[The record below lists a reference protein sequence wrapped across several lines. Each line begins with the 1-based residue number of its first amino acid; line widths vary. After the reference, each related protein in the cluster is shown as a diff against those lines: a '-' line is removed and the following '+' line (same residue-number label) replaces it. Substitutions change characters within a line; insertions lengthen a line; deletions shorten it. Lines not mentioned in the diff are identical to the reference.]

1 MNLEVKHTTRYR
13 YSAPVSRSQHLVH
26 LSPRDRF
33 DTGLCQR
40 VHYHDLNVAPVPALR
55 RDTTDSFGNAIV
67 MLDIESA
74 HTEFVLDAVSR
85 VETQRRPAI
94 NLTATSPWD
103 VLQGGQ
109 QDWPQLR
116 PPIDLDVIQFR
127 SASALTIASPEI
139 ADYVC
144 TSFPAGRPVLDG
156 GMDLVLR
163 IFREFKFDPTA
174 TDVATP
180 TAQAFKLR
188 RGVCQDFSHVALSC
202 LRALRIPCRY
212 VSGYLLTRPPPGQQK
227 LQGADASH
235 AWISIWAPET
245 GWVDFDPTNGLIVQD
260 EHVTVAYGRDYIDVS
275 PISGVL
281 IGGGAHTV
289 SVSVDVGE
297 IL

>member
-13 YSAPVSRSQHLVH
+13 YSSPVSRSQHLVH
-26 LSPRDRF
+26 LSPRGF
-33 DTGLCQR
+33 ELGQQVL
-40 VHYHDLNVAPVPALR
+40 HHELIIAPVPAQR

-67 MLDIESA
+67 MLDIETA
-74 HTEFVLDAVSR
+74 HTEFVLEAFSR
-85 VETQRRPAI
+85 VATQRRPAI
-94 NLTATSPWD
+94 NLTATTPWD
-103 VLQGGQ
+103 QSFGQ
-109 QDWPQLR
+109 LDR
-116 PPIDLDVIQFR
+116 PPFDLDVIQFR
-127 SASALTIASPEI
+127 CASTLTISSPEI
-139 ADYVC
+139 ADYAR
-144 TSFPAGRPVLDG
+144 TSFPAGRPVLEG
-156 GMDLVLR
+156 GMDLVMR
-163 IFREFKFDPTA
+163 IFKEFKFDPAA

-180 TAQAFKLR
+180 TAQAFKQR

-212 VSGYLLTRPPPGQQK
+212 VSGYLLTRPPPGQKK

-289 SVSVDVGE
+289 FVSVDVGE
-297 IL
+297 VQ

>member
-1 MNLEVKHTTRYR
+1 MNLSVKHITRYR

-26 LSPRDRF
+26 LSPRGF
-33 DTGLCQR
+33 ENGQR
-40 VHYHDLNVAPVPALR
+40 VHHHELSVTPLPAQR
-55 RDTTDSFGNAIV
+55 RDTRDSFGNAIA
-67 MLDIESA
+67 MLDIETA
-74 HTEFVLDAVSR
+74 HTEFVLEAVSR
-85 VETQRRPAI
+85 VETQRREAI
-94 NLTATSPWD
+94 GLTATTPWD
-103 VLQGGQ
+103 QSVQ
-109 QDWPQLR
+109 QLDS
-116 PPIDLDVIQFR
+116 PPFDLDVTQFR
-127 SASALTIASPEI
+127 CASRLTIGSPEM
-139 ADYVC
+139 ADYAAI
-144 TSFPAGRPVLDG
+144 SFPAGRPVLEG

-163 IFREFKFDPTA
+163 IFKEFKFDPTA

-212 VSGYLLTRPPPGQQK
+212 VSGYLLTRPPPGQTK

-245 GWVDFDPTNGLIVQD
+245 GWVDFDPTNGLIIQD

-275 PISGVL
+275 PVNGVL

-297 IL
+297 VP

>member
-13 YSAPVSRSQHLVH
+13 YSAPVSRSQHLVR
-26 LSPRDRF
+26 LSPRGSDMW
-33 DTGLCQR
+33 QR
-40 VHYHDLNVAPVPALR
+40 VHHHQLSVAPVPALR

-67 MLDIESA
+67 ILDIETA
-74 HTEFVLDAVSR
+74 HTEFVLEAFSR
-85 VETQRRPAI
+85 VETQRRQAI
-94 NLTATSPWD
+94 NLTATTPWD
-103 VLQGGQ
+103 Q
-109 QDWPQLR
+109 PQPL
-116 PPIDLDVIQFR
+116 PPFDLDVMQFR
-127 SASALTIASPEI
+127 CASALTLASAEI
-139 ADYVC
+139 ADYARI
-144 TSFPAGRPVLDG
+144 SFAVGRPVLEG
-156 GMDLVLR
+156 SMDLILR
-163 IFREFKFDPTA
+163 IFQEFKFDPTA

-212 VSGYLLTRPPPGQQK
+212 VSGYLLTRPPPGQKK

-245 GWVDFDPTNGLIVQD
+245 GWADFDPTNGLIVQD
-260 EHVTVAYGRDYIDVS
+260 EHVTVAFGRDYIDVS

-297 IL
+297 VQ

>member
-1 MNLEVKHTTRYR
+1 MHLEVKHATRYR

-26 LSPRDRF
+26 LSPRVSG
-33 DTGLCQR
+33 TAQQVCSHELS
-40 VHYHDLNVAPVPALR
+40 VAPFPAQR
-55 RDTTDSFGNAIV
+55 RDSTDSFGNAIV
-67 MLDIESA
+67 MLDIETA
-74 HTEFVLDAVSR
+74 HTEFVLEAISR
-85 VETQRRPAI
+85 VRTQRRRAT
-94 NLTATSPWD
+94 NLAATTPWD
-103 VLQGGQ
+103 QCFGQ
-109 QDWPQLR
+109 LDR
-116 PPIDLDVIQFR
+116 PPFDLDVIQFR
-127 SASALTIASPEI
+127 CASPLTAGSSEL
-139 ADYVC
+139 ADYAR
-144 TSFPAGRPVLDG
+144 TSFPAARPVLEG
-156 GMDLVLR
+156 GLDLVLR
-163 IFREFKFDPTA
+163 IFKEFKFDPTA

-212 VSGYLLTRPPPGQQK
+212 VSGYLLTRPPPGQKK

-260 EHVTVAYGRDYIDVS
+260 EHVTVAYGRDYLDVS
-275 PISGVL
+275 PINGVL

-297 IL
+297 VQLP

>member
-26 LSPRDRF
+26 LSPRGA
-33 DTGLCQR
+33 DTSRTRRQPDTWQR
-40 VHYHDLNVAPVPALR
+40 LHHHQLGVTPVPALR
-55 RDTTDSFGNAIV
+55 RDTTDSFGNAII
-67 MLDIESA
+67 MLDIETA
-74 HTEFVLDAVSR
+74 HTEFVLEAYSR
-85 VETQRRPAI
+85 VETQRRQAI
-94 NLTATSPWD
+94 NLAATTPWD
-103 VLQGGQ
+103 Q
-109 QDWPQLR
+109 QRDWP
-116 PPIDLDVIQFR
+116 PFDLDVIQFGCASPLTR
-127 SASALTIASPEI
+127 ASAEI
-139 ADYVC
+139 ADYAR
-144 TSFPAGRPVLDG
+144 TSFAAGRPVLEG

-163 IFREFKFDPTA
+163 IFQEFKFDPAA

-180 TAQAFKLR
+180 TAQAFQLR

-212 VSGYLLTRPPPGQQK
+212 VSGYLLTRPPPGQPK

-260 EHVTVAYGRDYIDVS
+260 EHVTIAYGRDYADVS
-275 PISGVL
+275 PVSGVL

-297 IL
+297 IK

>member
-1 MNLEVKHTTRYR
+1 MYLEVKHTTRYR
-13 YSAPVSRSQHLVH
+13 YSDPVSRSQHLVH
-26 LSPRDRF
+26 LSPRARSDR
-33 DTGLCQR
+33 GHCQR
-40 VHYHDLNVAPVPALR
+40 VHRHELSVAPVPALR

-67 MLDIESA
+67 MLDIETA
-74 HTEFVLDAVSR
+74 HTEFVLEAFSR
-85 VETQRRPAI
+85 VETQRCQPVDLA
-94 NLTATSPWD
+94 ATTPWD
-103 VLQGGQ
+103 Q
-109 QDWPQLR
+109 PQEL
-116 PPIDLDVIQFR
+116 PPFDLDVMQYLC
-127 SASALTIASPEI
+127 ASALTPASADI
-139 ADYVC
+139 ADYARI
-144 TSFPAGRPVLDG
+144 SFPVGRPVLEG
-156 GMDLVLR
+156 GMDLALR
-163 IFREFKFDPTA
+163 IFGDFKFDPKA

-180 TAQAFKLR
+180 TAHAFKLR

-212 VSGYLLTRPPPGQQK
+212 VSGYLLTRPPPGQNK

-297 IL
+297 VQ

>member
-13 YSAPVSRSQHLVH
+13 YSAPVSRSQHLVR
-26 LSPRDRF
+26 LSPRGSDMW
-33 DTGLCQR
+33 QR
-40 VHYHDLNVAPVPALR
+40 VHHHQLSVAPVPALR

-67 MLDIESA
+67 MLDIETA
-74 HTEFVLDAVSR
+74 HTEFVLEAFSR
-85 VETQRRPAI
+85 VETQRRQAI
-94 NLTATSPWD
+94 NLTATTPWD
-103 VLQGGQ
+103 Q
-109 QDWPQLR
+109 PQPL
-116 PPIDLDVIQFR
+116 PPFDLDVMQFR
-127 SASALTIASPEI
+127 CASALTLASAEI
-139 ADYVC
+139 ADYARI
-144 TSFPAGRPVLDG
+144 SFAVGRPVLEG
-156 GMDLVLR
+156 SMDLILR
-163 IFREFKFDPTA
+163 IFQEFKFDPTA

-212 VSGYLLTRPPPGQQK
+212 VSGYLLTRPPPGQKK

-245 GWVDFDPTNGLIVQD
+245 GWADFDPTNGLIVQD
-260 EHVTVAYGRDYIDVS
+260 EHVTVAFGRDYIDVS

-297 IL
+297 VQ

>member
-13 YSAPVSRSQHLVH
+13 YSAPVSRSQHLVR
-26 LSPRDRF
+26 LSPRGSDMW
-33 DTGLCQR
+33 QR
-40 VHYHDLNVAPVPALR
+40 VHHHQLSVAPVPALR

-67 MLDIESA
+67 ILDIETA
-74 HTEFVLDAVSR
+74 HTEFVLEAFSR
-85 VETQRRPAI
+85 VETQRRQAI
-94 NLTATSPWD
+94 NLTATTPWD
-103 VLQGGQ
+103 Q
-109 QDWPQLR
+109 PQPL
-116 PPIDLDVIQFR
+116 PPFDLDVMQFR
-127 SASALTIASPEI
+127 CASALTLASAEI
-139 ADYVC
+139 ADYAR
-144 TSFPAGRPVLDG
+144 TSFAVGRPVLEG
-156 GMDLVLR
+156 SMDLILR
-163 IFREFKFDPTA
+163 IFQEFKFDPTA

-212 VSGYLLTRPPPGQQK
+212 VSGYLLTRPPPGQKK

-260 EHVTVAYGRDYIDVS
+260 EHVTVAFGRDYIDVS

-297 IL
+297 VQ

>member
-13 YSAPVSRSQHLVH
+13 YSAPVSRSQHLVR
-26 LSPRDRF
+26 LSPRGSDMW
-33 DTGLCQR
+33 QR
-40 VHYHDLNVAPVPALR
+40 VHHHQLSVAPVPALR

-67 MLDIESA
+67 MLDIETA
-74 HTEFVLDAVSR
+74 HTEFVLEAFSR
-85 VETQRRPAI
+85 VETQRRQAI
-94 NLTATSPWD
+94 NLTATTPWD
-103 VLQGGQ
+103 Q
-109 QDWPQLR
+109 PQPL
-116 PPIDLDVIQFR
+116 PPFDLDVMQFR
-127 SASALTIASPEI
+127 CASALTLASAEI
-139 ADYVC
+139 ADYARI
-144 TSFPAGRPVLDG
+144 SFAVGRPVLEG
-156 GMDLVLR
+156 SMDLILR
-163 IFREFKFDPTA
+163 IFQEFKFDPTA

-212 VSGYLLTRPPPGQQK
+212 VSGYLLTRPPPGQKK

-260 EHVTVAYGRDYIDVS
+260 EHVTVAFGRDYIDVS

-297 IL
+297 VQ

>member
-26 LSPRDRF
+26 LSPRGAG
-33 DTGLCQR
+33 TPQR
-40 VHYHDLNVAPVPALR
+40 VHDHRLAIAPVPALR

-67 MLDIESA
+67 LLDIETA
-74 HTEFVLDAVSR
+74 HTEFVLDAFSR
-85 VETQRRPAI
+85 IET
-94 NLTATSPWD
+94 
-103 VLQGGQ
+103 
-109 QDWPQLR
+109 LR
-116 PPIDLDVIQFR
+116 PPAVNLTGTAPWDRAQPPPPFDLDVMQFR
-127 SASALTIASPEI
+127 SASALTPAS
-139 ADYVC
+139 ADMAAYAR
-144 TSFPAGRPVLDG
+144 TSFPAGRPVLEG

-163 IFREFKFDPTA
+163 IFKDFKFDSTA

-180 TAQAFKLR
+180 TARAFELR
-188 RGVCQDFSHVALSC
+188 RGVCQDFSHVALGC
-202 LRALRIPCRY
+202 LRALHIPCRY
-212 VSGYLLTRPPPGQQK
+212 VSGYLLTRPPPGQKK

-245 GWVDFDPTNGLIVQD
+245 GWVGFDPTNGLIVQD
-260 EHVTVAYGRDYIDVS
+260 EHVTTAFGRDYADVS

-297 IL
+297 VRSP

>member
-1 MNLEVKHTTRYR
+1 MHLEVKHTTRYR

-26 LSPRDRF
+26 LSPRARSGM
-33 DTGLCQR
+33 GLYQR
-40 VHYHDLNVAPVPALR
+40 VHQHELRVAPVPALR
-55 RDTTDSFGNAIV
+55 RDMTDSFGNAIV
-67 MLDIESA
+67 VLDIETA
-74 HTEFVLDAVSR
+74 HTEFVLEAVSR
-85 VETQRRPAI
+85 VETQRRPAL
-94 NLTATSPWD
+94 NLTATTPWD
-103 VLQGGQ
+103 QPVNNL
-109 QDWPQLR
+109 DS
-116 PPIDLDVIQFR
+116 PPFDLDVIQYR
-127 SASALTIASPEI
+127 CTSALTIASPEM
-139 ADYVC
+139 AYYAQ
-144 TSFPAGRPVLDG
+144 TSFPVGRPVLEG
-156 GMDLVLR
+156 CMDLILR
-163 IFREFKFDPTA
+163 IFKEFKFDPTS

-289 SVSVDVGE
+289 SVSVDVG
-297 IL
+297 LVQ

>member
-1 MNLEVKHTTRYR
+1 MKLEVKHTTRYR
-13 YSAPVSRSQHLVH
+13 YSAAVSRSQHLVH
-26 LSPRDRF
+26 LSPRGVENGQQVR
-33 DTGLCQR
+33 
-40 VHYHDLNVAPVPALR
+40 YHELSVAPVPAQR
-55 RDTTDSFGNAIV
+55 RDTTDSFGNATV
-67 MLDIESA
+67 MLDIETA
-74 HTEFVLDAVSR
+74 HTEFVLEAVSR
-85 VETQRRPAI
+85 VNTQRRQ
-94 NLTATSPWD
+94 ATDLKATTPWD
-103 VLQGGQ
+103 QSIGQ
-109 QDWPQLR
+109 LDR
-116 PPIDLDVIQFR
+116 PPFDLDVIQFR
-127 SASALTIASPEI
+127 CASNLTLGSPEI
-139 ADYVC
+139 ADYAAV
-144 TSFPAGRPVLDG
+144 SFPVGRPVLEG

-163 IFREFKFDPTA
+163 IFKEFKFDPTA

-202 LRALRIPCRY
+202 LRSLRIPCRY
-212 VSGYLLTRPPPGQQK
+212 VSGYLLTRPPPGQKK

-275 PISGVL
+275 PVSGVL

-297 IL
+297 VQ